1 MNFYP
6 RVWVCVRNS
15 THSLFAVGWVIA
27 LPDLLPSLLFWAW
40 LRQGSDAG
48 AASLGNV
55 DILVHSGPEADSYF
69 SILLPDPSVKWRK
82 AWFLVKNDAN
92 ASLPTFTGGR
102 LVPHPN

>member
-1 MNFYP
+1 
-6 RVWVCVRNS
+6 VG
-15 THSLFAVGWVIA
+15 AV
-27 LPDLLPSLLFWAW
+27 
-40 LRQGSDAG
+40 
-48 AASLGNV
+48 SLGNV